1 MLYLTYPQPYGSE
14 LFVDVKCGF
23 WSAGSQFRED
33 DAIYLFTS
41 ERTFD
46 AFAQDELREL
56 GLDRKMVIEAMVQ
69 KVLSMLV

>member
-1 MLYLTYPQPYGSE
+1 MVVNYPSMSS
-14 LFVDVKCGF
+14 VGF
-23 WSAGSQFRED
+23 GAPVRSRED

>member
-1 MLYLTYPQPYGSE
+1 MVVNYPPMSSVDFGSP
-14 LFVDVKCGF
+14 VR
-23 WSAGSQFRED
+23 SRED

-69 KVLSMLV
+69 KVLSMLA

>member
-1 MLYLTYPQPYGSE
+1 MVVNYPPMSSVDFGSP
-14 LFVDVKCGF
+14 VR
-23 WSAGSQFRED
+23 SRED
-33 DAIYLFTS
+33 DAIHLFTS

-69 KVLSMLV
+69 KVLSMLA